1 MTNKQLAFQ
10 SAAQGI
16 IQNLQKRNMEGYFF
30 EDSRSCVQTI
40 MDRIPQGSIVSWGG
54 SETFS
59 ETGMKAALQ
68 ASDFTLIDRSTA
80 KTPEENREIY
90 LKTVMS
96 DYFFMS
102 SNAITLD
109 GELVNIDG
117 NSNRLACLLHG
128 PRHVMILAGMNKIV
142 PDVKSGVER
151 VRNFASPPNAIR
163 LNTQTPCQFTGRC
176 GDCLSPGCMCSH
188 VVVTR
193 RSQHEGR
200 IKVFLIAEDLGY

>member
-10 SAAQGI
+10 TAAEGI
-16 IQNLQKRNMEGYFF
+16 LQNLQKRNMEGYFF

-40 MDRIPQGSIVSWGG
+40 MDMIPQGSIVSWGG

-68 ASDFTLIDRSTA
+68 ASNLTLIDRSTA

-142 PDVKSGVER
+142 PDVKSGVAR

-163 LNTQTPCQFTGRC
+163 LDTQTPCQFTGRC
-176 GDCLSPGCMCSH
+176 SDCLSPGCMCSH

-193 RSQHEGR
+193 RSRHEGR
-200 IKVFLIAEDLGY
+200 IKVFLIAENLGY